1 MRPSHAT
8 VHSPHTRDGARLL
21 SGLAPQR
28 ESATVVAMLIF
39 IGKLGLAALSGVII
53 LALL

>member
-1 MRPSHAT
+1 LPHSGNPQPSK
-8 VHSPHTRDGARLL
+8 
-21 SGLAPQR
+21 
-28 ESATVVAMLIF
+28 AMLIF